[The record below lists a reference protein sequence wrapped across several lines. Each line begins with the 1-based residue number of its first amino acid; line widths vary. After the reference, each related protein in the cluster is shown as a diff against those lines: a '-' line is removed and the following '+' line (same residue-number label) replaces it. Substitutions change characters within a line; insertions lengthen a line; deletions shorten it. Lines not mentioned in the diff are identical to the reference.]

1 MTRPAHAPPR
11 LTNAPIPPTIALL
24 THPAHKLA
32 GRDGETLVVT
42 CPAELTHDSGEQVLR
57 TVKRHLPNR
66 DNAVCVL
73 DMSQVGLI
81 SSIGIT
87 ALLQIEEH
95 CTDRGAALRLAG
107 LPERQRQF
115 LRMLKLEAKFVFV
128 KDVDEATGD

>member
-1 MTRPAHAPPR
+1 M
-11 LTNAPIPPTIALL
+11 
-24 THPAHKLA
+24 
-32 GRDGETLVVT
+32 VV

-57 TVKRHLPNR
+57 AVKRHLPNR

-73 DMSQVGLI
+73 DMALVGLI

-95 CTDRGAALRLAG
+95 CADRGATLRLDR

-115 LRMLKLEAKFVFV
+115 LRMLKLESKFVFV
-128 KDVDEATGD
+128 ASVDEATA